1 MFAGHDCWRR
11 TRRASL
17 ACALEP
23 LDLDITVLNTPLTTI
38 SQVDERT
45 IALTYGSRRVLEGIG
60 LWPEIASDAG
70 PIHRIHISNR
80 GHSGFARLD
89 RNHIG
94 TDALGYVIPTRTLGH
109 ALTERLRNNARVDYR
124 CPAEVNSIDH
134 DSQSSSIRVEVS
146 GEQFSS
152 SLVVLADGG
161 RSSLGQSMGL
171 KSKEK
176 QYDKEA
182 LIGIV
187 GVDRDQ
193 DATAYERFTR
203 HGPLALLPLDARR
216 YALAWTLPKA
226 QASEMVTLPE
236 KVFLEALQDAFG
248 DRVGFFSRCDRLKAY
263 PLRRVEVE
271 TPVGDRLIALGNAAH
286 IVHPVA
292 GQGFNLGLLD
302 VAHLAEEIFHCLK
315 HNKDIGNSEM
325 LAQYVRLRHRQT
337 KRVLR
342 FTDGLLQVFANDYPG
357 MSSGRNLRTEYARNP
372 PSSEK
377 VAAET
382 YRWPFGAASTARPR
396 TATRRRPVIQTQ
408 MPDCDALIV
417 GAGMIGGACALALA
431 RQGLNVSV
439 IDRDHLNQNT
449 KAEPRRVSAINL
461 ASENILKRL
470 EVWDEILASLP
481 QTFERIEVRDEGNS
495 GTIF

>member
-1 MFAGHDCWRR
+1 MRSRVTIVGGGLVG
-11 TRRASL
+11 ASL

-23 LDLDITVLNTPLTTI
+23 LDLDITVLEATPLQHDHQP
-38 SQVDERT
+38 SFDERT
-45 IALTYGSRRVLEGIG
+45 IALTYSSRRVLEGIG
-60 LWPEIASDAG
+60 LWPEITSDAG

-89 RNHIG
+89 RNLIG

-109 ALTERLRNNARVDYR
+109 ALTERLRNNPRVDYR

-134 DSQSSSIRVEVS
+134 DPQNSSIRVEVA

-203 HGPLALLPLDARR
+203 HGPLALLPLDERR

-236 KVFLEALQDAFG
+236 RVFLEELQDAFG
-248 DRVGFFSRCDRLKAY
+248 DRVGFFSRCDRLKTY

-271 TPVGDRLIALGNAAH
+271 MPVGDRLIALGNAAH

-292 GQGFNLGLLD
+292 GQGFNLGLRD
-302 VAHLAEEIFHCLK
+302 VAHLAEEILYGLK
-315 HNKDIGNSEM
+315 NNKDIGDFEV
-325 LAQYVRLRHRQT
+325 LAQYARLRHRQT
-337 KRVLR
+337 KRVMR
-342 FTDGLLQVFANDYPG
+342 FTEGLLQVFTNDYPG
-357 MSSGRNLRTEYARNP
+357 LSSGRNFALNMLEILPPAKRILLKRTTGL
-372 PSSEK
+372 SGSL
-377 VAAET
+377 
-382 YRWPFGAASTARPR
+382 PR
-396 TATRRRPVIQTQ
+396 
-408 MPDCDALIV
+408 
-417 GAGMIGGACALALA
+417 LA
-431 RQGLNVSV
+431 RGLP
-439 IDRDHLNQNT
+439 LG
-449 KAEPRRVSAINL
+449 
-461 ASENILKRL
+461 
-470 EVWDEILASLP
+470 ASL
-481 QTFERIEVRDEGNS
+481 
-495 GTIF
+495 

>member
-1 MFAGHDCWRR
+1 LNPSWPRVGNVIMRSRVTIVGGGLAG
-11 TRRASL
+11 ASL

-23 LDLDITVLNTPLTTI
+23 LDLDITVLEATPLQHDHQP
-38 SQVDERT
+38 SFDERT
-45 IALTYGSRRVLEGIG
+45 IALTYSSRRVLEGIG

-89 RNHIG
+89 RKLIG

-109 ALTERLRNNARVDYR
+109 ALTERLHNNPRVDYR

-134 DSQSSSIRVEVS
+134 DPKNSSIRVEVS
-146 GEQFSS
+146 GEHISS

-187 GVDRDQ
+187 GVDRNQ

-203 HGPLALLPLDARR
+203 HGPLALLPLDERR
-216 YALAWTLPKA
+216 YVLAWTLPKV

-236 KVFLEALQDAFG
+236 KVFLEELQDAFG
-248 DRVGFFSRCDRLKAY
+248 DRVGFFIRCDRLKTY
-263 PLRRVEVE
+263 PLRRMEVE

-292 GQGFNLGLLD
+292 GQGFNLGLRD
-302 VAHLAEEIFHCLK
+302 VAHLAEEILYGLK
-315 HNKDIGNSEM
+315 NNKDIGDFEV
-325 LAQYVRLRHRQT
+325 LTQYARLRHRQT

-342 FTDGLLQVFANDYPG
+342 FTEGLLQVFANDYPG
-357 MSSGRNLRTEYARNP
+357 LSSGRNFALNMLEILPPAKRILLKRTTGL
-372 PSSEK
+372 SGSL
-377 VAAET
+377 
-382 YRWPFGAASTARPR
+382 PR
-396 TATRRRPVIQTQ
+396 
-408 MPDCDALIV
+408 
-417 GAGMIGGACALALA
+417 LA
-431 RQGLNVSV
+431 RGLP
-439 IDRDHLNQNT
+439 LG
-449 KAEPRRVSAINL
+449 
-461 ASENILKRL
+461 
-470 EVWDEILASLP
+470 ASL
-481 QTFERIEVRDEGNS
+481 
-495 GTIF
+495 

>member
-1 MFAGHDCWRR
+1 MRSRVTIVGGGLAG
-11 TRRASL
+11 ASL

-23 LDLDITVLNTPLTTI
+23 LDLDITVLEATPPQHDDQP
-38 SQVDERT
+38 SFDERT
-45 IALTYGSRRVLEGIG
+45 IALTYSSRQVLEGIG

-89 RNHIG
+89 RNLIG
-94 TDALGYVIPTRTLGH
+94 ADALGYVIPTRALGR
-109 ALTERLRNNARVDYR
+109 ALTERLSNNPRVDYR
-124 CPAEVNSIDH
+124 CPAEVSSIDH
-134 DSQSSSIRVEVS
+134 DPLNSSIRVEVS
-146 GEQFSS
+146 GEKFSS

-171 KSKEK
+171 KSNEK
-176 QYDKEA
+176 QYDKKA

-236 KVFLEALQDAFG
+236 KAFLEALQDAFG

-292 GQGFNLGLLD
+292 GQGFNLGLRD
-302 VAHLAEEIFHCLK
+302 VAHLAEEIFHGLK
-315 HNKDIGNSEM
+315 NNKDIGDSEV
-325 LAQYVRLRHRQT
+325 LAQYANLRHRQT

-357 MSSGRNLRTEYARNP
+357 LSSGRNFALNMLEILP
-372 PSSEK
+372 PAK
-377 VAAET
+377 
-382 YRWPFGAASTARPR
+382 RMLLKR
-396 TATRRRPVIQTQ
+396 TAGLSGPLPR
-408 MPDCDALIV
+408 
-417 GAGMIGGACALALA
+417 LA
-431 RQGLNVSV
+431 RGLP
-439 IDRDHLNQNT
+439 LG
-449 KAEPRRVSAINL
+449 
-461 ASENILKRL
+461 
-470 EVWDEILASLP
+470 ASL
-481 QTFERIEVRDEGNS
+481 
-495 GTIF
+495 

>member
-1 MFAGHDCWRR
+1 MRSRVTIVGGGLVG
-11 TRRASL
+11 ASL

-23 LDLDITVLNTPLTTI
+23 LDLDITVLEATPLQHDHQP
-38 SQVDERT
+38 SFDERT
-45 IALTYGSRRVLEGIG
+45 IALTYSSRRVLEGIG
-60 LWPEIASDAG
+60 LWPEITSDAG

-89 RNHIG
+89 RNLIG

-109 ALTERLRNNARVDYR
+109 ALTERLRNNPRVDYR

-134 DSQSSSIRVEVS
+134 DPQNSSIRVEVA

-203 HGPLALLPLDARR
+203 HGPLALLPLDERR

-236 KVFLEALQDAFG
+236 RVFLEELQDAFG

-292 GQGFNLGLLD
+292 GQGFNLGLRD
-302 VAHLAEEIFHCLK
+302 VAHLAEEILYGLK
-315 HNKDIGNSEM
+315 NNKDIGDFEV
-325 LAQYVRLRHRQT
+325 LAQYARLRHRQT
-337 KRVLR
+337 KRVMR
-342 FTDGLLQVFANDYPG
+342 FTEGLLQVFTNDYPG
-357 MSSGRNLRTEYARNP
+357 LSSGRNFALNMLEILPPAKRILLKRTTGL
-372 PSSEK
+372 SGSL
-377 VAAET
+377 
-382 YRWPFGAASTARPR
+382 PR
-396 TATRRRPVIQTQ
+396 
-408 MPDCDALIV
+408 
-417 GAGMIGGACALALA
+417 LA
-431 RQGLNVSV
+431 RGLP
-439 IDRDHLNQNT
+439 LG
-449 KAEPRRVSAINL
+449 
-461 ASENILKRL
+461 
-470 EVWDEILASLP
+470 ASL
-481 QTFERIEVRDEGNS
+481 
-495 GTIF
+495 

>member
-1 MFAGHDCWRR
+1 MRSRVTIVGGGLAG
-11 TRRASL
+11 ASL

-23 LDLDITVLNTPLTTI
+23 LDLDITVLEATPLDHDNQP
-38 SQVDERT
+38 SFDERT
-45 IALTYGSRRVLEGIG
+45 IALTYSSRRVLEGIG
-60 LWPEIASDAG
+60 IWPEITSDAG

-89 RNHIG
+89 RSLIG
-94 TDALGYVIPTRTLGH
+94 TDALGYVVPTRTLGRV
-109 ALTERLRNNARVDYR
+109 LTERLRNNPRIDYR
-124 CPAEVNSIDH
+124 CPAEANGIDH
-134 DSQSSSIRVEVS
+134 DPRNSSIRVEVS
-146 GEQFSS
+146 GEHISS

-161 RSSLGQSMGL
+161 RSSLAQSMGL
-171 KSKEK
+171 KTEEK

-248 DRVGFFSRCDRLKAY
+248 ERVGFFSRCDRLKTY

-271 TPVGDRLIALGNAAH
+271 TPVAERLVALGNAAH

-292 GQGFNLGLLD
+292 GQGFNLGLRD
-302 VAHLAEEIFHCLK
+302 VAHLAEEILHGLK
-315 HNKDIGNSEM
+315 NDKDIGDSEI
-325 LAQYVRLRHRQT
+325 LAQYAKLRHRQT

-342 FTDGLLQVFANDYPG
+342 FTDGLLQVFTNDYPG
-357 MSSGRNLRTEYARNP
+357 LSSGRNIALNMLEILP
-372 PSSEK
+372 PAK
-377 VAAET
+377 RALLK
-382 YRWPFGAASTARPR
+382 R
-396 TATRRRPVIQTQ
+396 TAGLSGPLPR
-408 MPDCDALIV
+408 
-417 GAGMIGGACALALA
+417 LA
-431 RQGLNVSV
+431 RGLP
-439 IDRDHLNQNT
+439 LG
-449 KAEPRRVSAINL
+449 
-461 ASENILKRL
+461 
-470 EVWDEILASLP
+470 ASL
-481 QTFERIEVRDEGNS
+481 
-495 GTIF
+495 

>member
-1 MFAGHDCWRR
+1 MRSRVTIVGGGLAG
-11 TRRASL
+11 ASL

-23 LDLDITVLNTPLTTI
+23 LDLDITVLEATPLQHDHQP
-38 SQVDERT
+38 SFDERT
-45 IALTYGSRRVLEGIG
+45 IALTYSSRRVLEGIG

-80 GHSGFARLD
+80 GHSGLARLD
-89 RNHIG
+89 RNLIG
-94 TDALGYVIPTRTLGH
+94 TDALGYVIPTRTLGR

-124 CPAEVNSIDH
+124 CPAEANGIDH
-134 DSQSSSIRVEVS
+134 DPRSSSIRVEVS
-146 GEQFSS
+146 GGHISS

-226 QASEMVTLPE
+226 QANEMVTLPE
-236 KVFLEALQDAFG
+236 KVFLDELQDAFG
-248 DRVGFFSRCDRLKAY
+248 DRVGFFSRCDRLKTY

-271 TPVGDRLIALGNAAH
+271 TPVADRLVALGNAAH

-292 GQGFNLGLLD
+292 GQGFNLGLRD
-302 VAHLAEEIFHCLK
+302 VAHLAEEILHGLK
-315 HNKDIGNSEM
+315 NDKDIGDSEI
-325 LAQYVRLRHRQT
+325 LAQYAKLRHRQT

-357 MSSGRNLRTEYARNP
+357 LSSGRNIALNMLEILP
-372 PSSEK
+372 PAK
-377 VAAET
+377 
-382 YRWPFGAASTARPR
+382 RMLLKR
-396 TATRRRPVIQTQ
+396 TAGLSGPLPR
-408 MPDCDALIV
+408 
-417 GAGMIGGACALALA
+417 LA
-431 RQGLNVSV
+431 RGLP
-439 IDRDHLNQNT
+439 LG
-449 KAEPRRVSAINL
+449 
-461 ASENILKRL
+461 
-470 EVWDEILASLP
+470 ASL
-481 QTFERIEVRDEGNS
+481 
-495 GTIF
+495 